1 MQIEYENCVLD
12 QNKLFEAIGYAPHPK
27 QWILHNS
34 NSKFR
39 VLACGRRWGKSLSAA
54 AEIMKSAV
62 VPNQMLWCV
71 GPTYELANK
80 VFREVYKYFTRKL
93 PHWIESKSES
103 RMHIKLINGTVIEG
117 KSADNP
123 DSLIGEGVTGMV
135 VDEGARIKKTTWEES
150 LLPTLTDKDGWCI
163 AISTPRGRNWFHEI
177 FVEGQ
182 DKLIDDVSSW
192 TFASITNPYLDPKVI
207 AAQKR
212 RMTSRAAEQEYDAI
226 FLTDTGGVFRN
237 VRGCVK
243 GTLRTSGEGG
253 LNYVMGVDLAK
264 YQDFTVIIVID
275 TRDNSVVFFDR
286 FNKIDW
292 KLQKERIIAVAKRFN
307 DAKVH
312 LDATGLGDP
321 ILDDLRGAGLNIIGH
336 KFNNTFKN
344 DIIDNLSM
352 MIETQEISFPE
363 IEVLINELTIFEYE
377 ITASGRTRLN
387 APEGYHDDCVCSLA
401 LGCIGA
407 MPSRTNDSFGLV

>member
-1 MQIEYENCVLD
+1 MQIEYKNCVLD
-12 QNKLFEAIGYAPHPK
+12 QQALFDTIGYAPHPK

-39 VLACGRRWGKSLSAA
+39 VLACGRRWGKSVSAA
-54 AEIMKSAV
+54 AEVMKGAV
-62 VPNQMLWCV
+62 IPNQMLWCV
-71 GPTYELANK
+71 APTYDLARK
-80 VFREVYKYFTRKL
+80 VFREVYKYFTHKL
-93 PHWIESKSES
+93 PHWIEVKSES
-103 RMHIKLINGTVIEG
+103 RMYLKLINGTVIEG

-123 DSLIGEGVTGMV
+123 DSLIGEGVDGMII
-135 VDEGARIKKTTWEES
+135 DEAARIKKTTWEES

-182 DKLIDDVSSW
+182 DNLIMDVSSW
-192 TFASITNPYLDPKVI
+192 TFPSITNPYLNPDVI

-212 RMTSRAAEQEYDAI
+212 RISSRAAEQEYDAI

-237 VRGCVK
+237 VRGCVS
-243 GTLRTSGEGG
+243 GELRTIAEGNV
-253 LNYVMGVDLAK
+253 NYVMGVDLAK
-264 YQDFTVIIVID
+264 YQDFTVLIVID
-275 TRDNSVVFFDR
+275 TRDNHVVYFDR

-292 KLQKERIIAVAKRFN
+292 KLQKDRIIATAKKFN

-321 ILDDLRGAGLNIIGH
+321 ILDDLRGTGMNIIGH
-336 KFNNTFKN
+336 KFNNKFKN

-352 MIETQEISFPE
+352 MIETQEITFPE

-407 MPSRTNDSFGLV
+407 MSNRTCDSFEIA